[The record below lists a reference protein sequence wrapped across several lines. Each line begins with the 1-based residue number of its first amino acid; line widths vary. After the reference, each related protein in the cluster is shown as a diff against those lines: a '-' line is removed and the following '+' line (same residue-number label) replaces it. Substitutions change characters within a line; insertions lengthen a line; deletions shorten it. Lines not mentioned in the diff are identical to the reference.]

1 MTPQRLNMFWRRDS
15 EGVRAQLGEA
25 CGEVMARLSAA
36 STESY
41 SRAYPSLVRLH
52 MLQAR
57 CPASHSSHAG
67 PDTTHKQHTCMHMPT
82 APGLAGSER
91 SIP

>member
-1 MTPQRLNMFWRRDS
+1 VRRDS

-57 CPASHSSHAG
+57 PCTHHASPSNKPPLQIPALLLAPCS
-67 PDTTHKQHTCMHMPT
+67 T
-82 APGLAGSER
+82 APILSACRKVLS
-91 SIP
+91 S